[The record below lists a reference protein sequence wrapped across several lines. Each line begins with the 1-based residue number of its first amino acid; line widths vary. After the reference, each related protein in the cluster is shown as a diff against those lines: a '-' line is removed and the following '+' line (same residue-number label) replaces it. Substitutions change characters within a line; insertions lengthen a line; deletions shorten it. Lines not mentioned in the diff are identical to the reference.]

1 MAESNGAD
9 NANRELVFYY
19 ADYANNSAAALKLAK
34 AEAEKRK
41 DVFTLDA
48 LAWAYYH
55 NGQYATARKVMDST
69 LAVGTVDASLL
80 YHAGLIAEAG
90 GDLSAA
96 RNWLEKAIALAP
108 LHDLGPTA
116 RQIITQLDHSKQK
129 HAGLY

>member
-1 MAESNGAD
+1 MA
-9 NANRELVFYY
+9 L
-19 ADYANNSAAALKLAK
+19 SAPFDSAK

-55 NGQYATARKVMDST
+55 NGEYATARKVIDSS
-69 LAVGTVDASLL
+69 LAVGTIDSGLL
-80 YHAGLIAEAG
+80 YHAGLIAEAE

-116 RQIITQLDHSKQK
+116 RQIITKLDLSKQK